1 MKMRRI
7 KLESGFTLIEVII
20 TLVVIG
26 IVAAMMAAYFG
37 TSITQSSAP
46 VSRLKA
52 VEKLNAIMEKITAD
66 YNNAI
71 ATWSPNTTY
80 TLNTII
86 LPTASKKNWYQYV
99 CVYAGTSGSTEPE
112 WLTTSEVIT
121 DSTVKWK
128 YSGTMLP
135 LKSWAENTNYT
146 EYAIIY
152 PNNGYQYLCIVAGT
166 SGSTEPTWPTTI
178 DATVTETTGSTP
190 KVAWKCGGFQ
200 PLLALQTRIG
210 NEGSEYSNKT
220 FGGDTQV
227 KYRVIHN
234 RFITFVD
241 NTERSTPVVTGEA
254 DYGKYLK
261 VTISLHS
268 TESPRTDEKLTTLFV
283 RR

>member
-1 MKMRRI
+1 MKMR
-7 KLESGFTLIEVII
+7 KNNLEYGFTLIEIII

-80 TLNTII
+80 AKDTII

-99 CVYAGTSGSTEPE
+99 CTEPGTSGSTEPE
-112 WLTTSEVIT
+112 WPSSGTVTETTGTGVQWT
-121 DSTVKWK
+121 
-128 YSGTMLP
+128 YSGTVLP
-135 LKSWAENTNYT
+135 LKSWAENTT
-146 EYAIIY
+146 YAEKAIVY
-152 PNNGYQYLCIVAGT
+152 PTNGYQYICTVAGT

-178 DATVTETTGSTP
+178 GATVPETTG
-190 KVAWKCGGFQ
+190 VIWKCGGFQ
-200 PLLALQTRIG
+200 PLLDLQTRIG

-241 NTERSTPVVTGEA
+241 NIERSTPVVTGEA